1 MSVRVTLVYRADVPD
16 CRVVLA
22 ACLSVLAG
30 CAGSLD
36 NPNRF
41 GDGGSSGFVCPSL
54 GKPAKAEVILKK
66 CVSGCHS
73 AAVQASGLDLESPDT
88 GARLVDV
95 STVACPPRLRV
106 DRVDGGTLE
115 ELITEANPSCTASMP
130 PGGGL
135 TNAEISCIVE
145 WTRNLAAGGQ
155 E

>member
-1 MSVRVTLVYRADVPD
+1 
-16 CRVVLA
+16 VVVA
-22 ACLSVLAG
+22 ACLLALAG

-36 NPNRF
+36 NPDRF
-41 GDGGSSGFVCPSL
+41 GDGGSNLTGFVCPSL

-73 AAVQASGLDLESPDT
+73 AAVIESGLDLESPEA
-88 GARLVDV
+88 GGRLVEI
-95 STVACPPRLRV
+95 STNACPPRHRV
-106 DRVDGGTLE
+106 DRADGGTLQ
-115 ELITEANPSCTASMP
+115 ELISQSTPSCAPSMP

-135 TNAEISCIVE
+135 TNGEISCIIE

>member
-1 MSVRVTLVYRADVPD
+1 MPVPPP
-16 CRVVLA
+16 RVVVA
-22 ACLSVLAG
+22 ACLWALAG

-36 NPNRF
+36 NPDRF
-41 GDGGSSGFVCPSL
+41 GDGGSNLNGFVCPSL
-54 GKPAKAEVILKK
+54 GKPAKAEVIALK

-73 AAVQASGLDLESPDT
+73 ASAVVSGLDLESVNA

-95 STVACPPRLRV
+95 STTVCPPRHRV
-106 DRVDGGTLE
+106 DTVDGGTLQE
-115 ELITEANPSCTASMP
+115 KISQSSPSCGTSMP

-135 TNAEISCIVE
+135 SNGEISCIIE

>member
-1 MSVRVTLVYRADVPD
+1 MFVPHP
-16 CRVVLA
+16 RVVVA
-22 ACLSVLAG
+22 ACLWALAG

-36 NPNRF
+36 NPDRF
-41 GDGGSSGFVCPSL
+41 GDGGSSLNGFVCQSL
-54 GKPAKAEVILKK
+54 GKAVKAELIDLK

-73 AAVQASGLDLESPDT
+73 AAVVESGLDLESANV

-95 STVACPPRLRV
+95 STTECPPRHRV
-106 DRVDGGTLE
+106 DSVDGGTLQE
-115 ELITEANPSCTASMP
+115 KISQSSPTCGSSMP

-135 TNAEISCIVE
+135 TNGEISCIIE

>member
-1 MSVRVTLVYRADVPD
+1 M
-16 CRVVLA
+16 VLA
-22 ACLSVLAG
+22 ACLGLLAG

-36 NPNRF
+36 NPDRF
-41 GDGGSSGFVCPSL
+41 SDGGASLTGYVCPSL

-73 AAVQASGLDLESPDT
+73 ASVAESGLDLESPDA
-88 GARLVDV
+88 GGRLVDV
-95 STVACPPRLRV
+95 STTACPPRLRV
-106 DRVDGGTLE
+106 DRIDGGTLQ
-115 ELITEANPSCTASMP
+115 ELITQANPTCTSSMP

-135 TNAEISCIVE
+135 TNSEISCIVE

>member
-1 MSVRVTLVYRADVPD
+1 M
-16 CRVVLA
+16 VVA
-22 ACLSVLAG
+22 ACLWALAG

-36 NPNRF
+36 NPDRF
-41 GDGGSSGFVCPSL
+41 GDGGSNVTGFVCPSL

-73 AAVQASGLDLESPDT
+73 AAVIESGLDLESVDT
-88 GARLVDV
+88 GSRLVDV
-95 STVACPPRLRV
+95 STTVCPPRHRV
-106 DRVDGGTLE
+106 DAVDGGTLQE
-115 ELITEANPSCTASMP
+115 KITQSSPTCGESMP

-135 TNAEISCIVE
+135 TNGELSCIIE

>member
-1 MSVRVTLVYRADVPD
+1 MAHP
-16 CRVVLA
+16 RVVVA

-36 NPNRF
+36 NPDRF
-41 GDGGSSGFVCPSL
+41 GDGGSNLTGFVCPSL

-73 AAVQASGLDLESPDT
+73 AAVQESGLDLESPDT

-95 STVACPPRLRV
+95 STTACPPRHRV
-106 DRVDGGTLE
+106 DHVDGGTLQ
-115 ELITEANPSCTASMP
+115 ELITQQNPTCTSSMP

-135 TNAEISCIVE
+135 TNGEISCIVE
-145 WTRNLAAGGQ
+145 WTRNLAAGGA

>member
-1 MSVRVTLVYRADVPD
+1 M
-16 CRVVLA
+16 VVA
-22 ACLSVLAG
+22 ACLLALAG

-36 NPNRF
+36 NPDRF
-41 GDGGSSGFVCPSL
+41 GDGGSNLTGFVCTSL

-73 AAVQASGLDLESPDT
+73 AAVIESGSNLESPDA
-88 GARLVDV
+88 GGRLVDI
-95 STVACPPRLRV
+95 STTACPPRHRV
-106 DRVDGGTLE
+106 DRVDGGTLQ
-115 ELITEANPSCTASMP
+115 ELITQSSPSCASSMP

-135 TNAEISCIVE
+135 TNGEVSCIIE

>member
-1 MSVRVTLVYRADVPD
+1 MA
-16 CRVVLA
+16 LA
-22 ACLSVLAG
+22 ACLSVLVG

-36 NPNRF
+36 NPDRF
-41 GDGGSSGFVCPSL
+41 GDGGTGLTGFVCPSL

-73 AAVQASGLDLESPDT
+73 AAVHASNLDLESPDV

-95 STVACPPRLRV
+95 STSACPPRRRV
-106 DRVDGGTLE
+106 DRTDGGTLQ
-115 ELITEANPSCTASMP
+115 ELISQASPTCTAVMP

-135 TNAEISCIVE
+135 TNGEVSCIVE
-145 WTRNLAAGGQ
+145 WTRNLAGGGK

>member
-1 MSVRVTLVYRADVPD
+1 
-16 CRVVLA
+16 VVFG
-22 ACLSVLAG
+22 ACLWMLAG

-36 NPNRF
+36 NPDRF
-41 GDGGSSGFVCPSL
+41 GDGGSNVTGYVCPSL
-54 GKPAKAEVILKK
+54 GQPAKAEVILKK

-73 AAVQASGLDLESPDT
+73 ASVHQSGLDLESADV

-95 STVACPPRLRV
+95 STNACPPRHRV
-106 DRVDGGTLE
+106 DSIDGGTLQ
-115 ELITEANPSCTASMP
+115 ELITESSPTCTSSMP

-135 TNAEISCIVE
+135 TNGEINCIVE

>member
-1 MSVRVTLVYRADVPD
+1 M
-16 CRVVLA
+16 VVA
-22 ACLSVLAG
+22 ACLLALAG

-36 NPNRF
+36 NPDRF
-41 GDGGSSGFVCPSL
+41 GDGGSNLTGFVCPSL

-73 AAVQASGLDLESPDT
+73 AAVIESGLDLESPEA
-88 GARLVDV
+88 GGRLVEI
-95 STVACPPRLRV
+95 STNACPPRHRV
-106 DRVDGGTLE
+106 DRADGGTLQ
-115 ELITEANPSCTASMP
+115 ELISQSTPSCAPSMP

-135 TNAEISCIVE
+135 TNGEISCIIE

>member
-1 MSVRVTLVYRADVPD
+1 
-16 CRVVLA
+16 VVVA
-22 ACLSVLAG
+22 ACLLALAG

-36 NPNRF
+36 NPDRF
-41 GDGGSSGFVCPSL
+41 GDGGSNLTGFVCPSL

-73 AAVQASGLDLESPDT
+73 AAVIESGLDLESPEA
-88 GARLVDV
+88 GGRLVDI
-95 STVACPPRLRV
+95 STNACPPRHRV
-106 DRVDGGTLE
+106 DRADGGTLQ
-115 ELITEANPSCTASMP
+115 ELISQSTPSCAPSMP

-135 TNAEISCIVE
+135 TNGEISCIIE

>member
-1 MSVRVTLVYRADVPD
+1 
-16 CRVVLA
+16 VVVA
-22 ACLSVLAG
+22 ACLLALAG

-36 NPNRF
+36 NPDRF
-41 GDGGSSGFVCPSL
+41 GDGGSNLTGFVCPSL

-73 AAVQASGLDLESPDT
+73 AAVIESGLDLESPQA
-88 GARLVDV
+88 GGRLVDI
-95 STVACPPRLRV
+95 STNACPPRHRV
-106 DRVDGGTLE
+106 DRADGGTLQ
-115 ELITEANPSCTASMP
+115 ELISQSTPSCAPSMP

-135 TNAEISCIVE
+135 TNGEISCIIE